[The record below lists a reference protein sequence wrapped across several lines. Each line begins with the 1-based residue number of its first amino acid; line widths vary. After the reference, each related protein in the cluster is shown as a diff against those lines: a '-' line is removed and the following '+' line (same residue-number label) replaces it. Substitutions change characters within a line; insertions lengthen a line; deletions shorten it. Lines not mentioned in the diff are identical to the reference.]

1 MRNISL
7 FEDKVENVMNS
18 TDLEYIK
25 ILGLFGRHNVELFF
39 DKEVNIYIGEN
50 GLGKTTILNCVYFI
64 LKKQYLKLADI
75 DFAEIQIKFKSE
87 VKEKSLKL
95 ADINEYNLRRMPRRG
110 YDPDYF
116 EYMLQ
121 DMLQDMII
129 SPSHIE
135 NMDNDDFDMLARRL
149 SNTVGV
155 PIPMARRQIQQ
166 YLRTNLLVHEKKN
179 RGEVK
184 KVEELNALIDKKITQ
199 KILYFTTYRRIEDDF
214 SKLINNEEKMRQSS
228 DTLIRFGMSDVD
240 KTIKMMLEKIRENS
254 RESFNKMTG
263 VLLKQYSDA
272 NKQIDNKFDK
282 ASIDK
287 DMLKIIL
294 DRLGNEV
301 EQEDRD
307 NIILLLD
314 NQDIYKLEYSYLLD
328 LILKLID
335 NYNKQKVL
343 DEKIKNFVYTCNKYL
358 NGKQFVY
365 NQSELTLLVCL
376 QNDEGSFDNTI
387 ELTNL
392 SSGEKQIV
400 SLFSKL
406 YLENELDSILVID
419 EPELSLSMEWQKML
433 LPDIMR
439 SGNCKLLLTVTHSP
453 FIFTNEFDYDAKEMR
468 TCITDAIRG

>member
-1 MRNISL
+1 MRSISL
-7 FEDKVENVMNS
+7 FEDKVENAMNL

-25 ILGLFGRHNVELFF
+25 ILGLFGRHNVELLF

-64 LKKQYLKLADI
+64 LKKQYLKLAEI
-75 DFAEIQIKFKSE
+75 DFAEIQIKFRSE
-87 VKEKSLKL
+87 DKEKTLKI

-110 YDPDYF
+110 YDPDYL
-116 EYMLQ
+116 E

-135 NMDNDDFDMLARRL
+135 NLDSDELDMLTRRL

-155 PIPMARRQIQQ
+155 STPMARRLIQQ
-166 YLRTNLLVHEKKN
+166 YLRTSLSVYEKKN
-179 RGEVK
+179 RGEAK
-184 KVEELNALIDKKITQ
+184 EVEELNALLDKKITQ

-214 SKLINNEEKMRQSS
+214 SKLINNEEKIRQSS

-272 NKQIDNKFDK
+272 NKQSINKFDK
-282 ASIDK
+282 TSIDK

-307 NIILLLD
+307 NIISLLD
-314 NQDIYKLEYSYLLD
+314 NEDIYKSEYSYLLD
-328 LILKLID
+328 LILKLIE

-376 QNDEGSFDNTI
+376 QTNEGCFDNTI

-406 YLENELDSILVID
+406 YLENEQDSILVID

-468 TCITDAIRG
+468 TCITGAIRR

>member
-1 MRNISL
+1 
-7 FEDKVENVMNS
+7 
-18 TDLEYIK
+18 
-25 ILGLFGRHNVELFF
+25 
-39 DKEVNIYIGEN
+39 
-50 GLGKTTILNCVYFI
+50 
-64 LKKQYLKLADI
+64 
-75 DFAEIQIKFKSE
+75 
-87 VKEKSLKL
+87 
-95 ADINEYNLRRMPRRG
+95 
-110 YDPDYF
+110 
-116 EYMLQ
+116 
-121 DMLQDMII
+121 
-129 SPSHIE
+129 
-135 NMDNDDFDMLARRL
+135 
-149 SNTVGV
+149 
-155 PIPMARRQIQQ
+155 
-166 YLRTNLLVHEKKN
+166 
-179 RGEVK
+179 
-184 KVEELNALIDKKITQ
+184 
-199 KILYFTTYRRIEDDF
+199 
-214 SKLINNEEKMRQSS
+214 
-228 DTLIRFGMSDVD
+228 
-240 KTIKMMLEKIRENS
+240 MLEKIRENS

-272 NKQIDNKFDK
+272 NKQIANKFDK

-406 YLENELDSILVID
+406 YLENEQDSILVID
-419 EPELSLSMEWQKML
+419 EPELSLSMEWQKCCFQTL
-433 LPDIMR
+433 CVLEIA
-439 SGNCKLLLTVTHSP
+439 SC
-453 FIFTNEFDYDAKEMR
+453 Y
-468 TCITDAIRG
+468 

>member
-110 YDPDYF
+110 YDPDYL

-135 NMDNDDFDMLARRL
+135 NMDNDDLDMLARRL

-179 RGEVK
+179 RGEAK
-184 KVEELNALIDKKITQ
+184 KVEELNALLDKKITQ

-406 YLENELDSILVID
+406 YLENEQDSILVID